1 VPLDSPRMEGADS
14 ICPIAKQSA
23 WLGQLTE
30 FRLVPTGTV
39 CGVHVVPLVVST
51 APRSPTAMHSSDVKQ
66 EMDAVEKGP
75 YSTVQLDPPLA
86 DLRIPELPAA

>member
-1 VPLDSPRMEGADS
+1 
-14 ICPIAKQSA
+14 
-23 WLGQLTE
+23 
-30 FRLVPTGTV
+30 
-39 CGVHVVPLVVST
+39 
-51 APRSPTAMHSSDVKQ
+51 MHSSDVKQ